1 MINLIRIMEDRSL
14 LISSKVMG
22 VVGENNAEVLKFIFP
37 KKINDIN
44 IPDGSL
50 SYKILTENSTNGY
63 VEYDLNN
70 DEFSIPQELTS
81 DETLSFAIGIFQNNS
96 MIWKSFTYCLIFMP
110 GQNTNAESIVR
121 NAVLKLNYDKLYDA
135 LAERDIE
142 LPEKSTSP
150 TQTDV
155 DGLISI
161 VENLDDGES
170 IRNAILSDIR
180 GSFTEN
186 IGGDFTNKTLAQLV
200 GTAQGE
206 PTGDGVIGDDGEFY
220 PTTVPYND
228 GEIYRIRAAIG
239 YLANLLT
246 EDTIELSGSY
256 QTVNGSISTIEDE
269 LDSIKSKIV
278 DCLNSI
284 LDPDEPYTTDLTW
297 TSIKDLVDNLPDDVE
312 EIVTQS
318 ISADSDILRSQID
331 LTVDTIIEQYEL
343 TIQPVRGSWT
353 NTINN
358 IYAVCAAISE
368 LNHGGEISETV
379 ISVPFSYI
387 ENGIT
392 TNLEFT
398 VIDGKP
404 VIKEMEE

>member
-22 VVGENNAEVLKFIFP
+22 VVGENNAEILKFIFP

-121 NAVLKLNYDKLYDA
+121 NVVLKLNYDKLYDV
-135 LAERDIE
+135 LAEDDVE

-161 VENLDDGES
+161 VETLDSRAS
-170 IRNAILSDIR
+170 IINEILSDIR
-180 GSFTEN
+180 ESFTEN
-186 IGGDFTNKTLAQLV
+186 VGGDFTNKTFAEII

-206 PTGDGVIGDDGEFY
+206 PSEDGIVGDDGEFHPY
-220 PTTVPYND
+220 IYPYND

-239 YLANLLT
+239 YLANTLA
-246 EDTIELSGSY
+246 EKIELRGSY

-269 LDSIKSKIV
+269 LDSIKSKII

-284 LDPDEPYTTDLTW
+284 IAPDEPYTTELAW
-297 TSIKDLVDNLPDDVE
+297 TNIKQEIQSLPNIVDAE
-312 EIVTQS
+312 
-318 ISADSDILRSQID
+318 
-331 LTVDTIIEQYEL
+331 IEQVKE
-343 TIQPVRGSWT
+343 PF
-353 NTINN
+353 NTLINHLSN
-358 IYAVCAAISE
+358 FFIGVD
-368 LNHGGEISETV
+368 
-379 ISVPFSYI
+379 
-387 ENGIT
+387 EN
-392 TNLEFT
+392 E
-398 VIDGKP
+398 
-404 VIKEMEE
+404 